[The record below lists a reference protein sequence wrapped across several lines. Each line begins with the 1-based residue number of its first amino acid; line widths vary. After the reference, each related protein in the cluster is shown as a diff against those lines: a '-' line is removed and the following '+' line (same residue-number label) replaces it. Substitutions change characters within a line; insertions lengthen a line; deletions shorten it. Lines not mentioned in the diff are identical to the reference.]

1 MYFADG
7 REYDYVY
14 VPEALLAGMVAG
26 AAEAVVNTPF
36 ELLKLR
42 AQLGS
47 ASFKRHSSTN
57 AVQNVNPVISKLLC
71 GYAPNMKSWNHTISL
86 LSVLPNKN
94 SGMVDALKRYPWML
108 TGSGRAPL
116 ASDVQTLA
124 NVISLEGWSVL
135 RRGLR
140 SGIIRDSVFG
150 GIFFSTWQFF
160 HIAMLDWKAS
170 SIDPPPRY

>member
-47 ASFKRHSSTN
+47 SVKRHSSTN
-57 AVQNVNPVISKLLC
+57 VVQNVNPAISKLLR

-94 SGMVDALKRYPWML
+94 PGMVDALKGHPWML
-108 TGSGRAPL
+108 TGSGRVPL
-116 ASDVQTLA
+116 ASDVRTLA
-124 NVISLEGWSVL
+124 NVISLEGWPVL
-135 RRGLR
+135 RRGLQA
-140 SGIIRDSVFG
+140 GITRDSIFG